1 MASRRSASGVA
12 ALSITAVQLSIS
24 FAGGALL
31 SAAQL
36 TAVSAVVWALAEDMA
51 AEEMAA
57 TANAA
62 VAAEIK
68 INERMIGSWKFFG
81 SSWK

>member
-1 MASRRSASGVA
+1 
-12 ALSITAVQLSIS
+12 
-24 FAGGALL
+24 
-31 SAAQL
+31 
-36 TAVSAVVWALAEDMA
+36 MA